1 VLVIVP
7 KATTGANMTESAT
20 PSDANKSP
28 PLTRADPG
36 WWAIGL
42 IVLFAGGILA
52 AIALDAQALVRLA
65 DPAYARGLITWL
77 VILTT
82 IGIAFILIYQAF
94 NGTTQ
99 SDDGFR
105 RGREIFAGLLGMAG
119 TIIGFYFGSAD
130 KSDAT
135 LKVSEPIQEE
145 MVVRA
150 YVSGGTPPYRYTIES
165 LDRSVFKL
173 TDKQATAETG
183 WIKIDLLA
191 PPTGISAYTLQV
203 SDAKNLKGSVKGEV
217 RPLSKKEEKEKTAPK
232 SDAPSAEPKQPS
244 TTSPVSP
251 SVSGAAPS
259 SDTKK

>member
-1 VLVIVP
+1 M
-7 KATTGANMTESAT
+7 AESGDPNAAQKLL
-20 PSDANKSP
+20 P
-28 PLTRADPG
+28 RADPG
-36 WWAIGL
+36 GWAIGL

-94 NGTTQ
+94 NGATQ

-119 TIIGFYFGSAD
+119 TIIGFYFGSAE

-145 MVVRA
+145 MVIRA
-150 YVSGGTPPYRYTIES
+150 YVSGGTPPYRYTVEP

-173 TDKQATAETG
+173 TDKPATAETG
-183 WIKIDLLA
+183 WVKIDLLA
-191 PPTGISAYTLQV
+191 SPTGISAYTLQV

-217 RPLSKKEEKEKTAPK
+217 RPLSKKDEKVNPTVRSE
-232 SDAPSAEPKQPS
+232 APSAEAKQQA
-244 TTSPVSP
+244 TTSAVSP
-251 SVSGAAPS
+251 PISGAAS
-259 SDTKK
+259 DVDTKK